1 MVSKTLRHLSVSV
14 QNVHISASFFLE
26 TILAYSPEESL
37 RTIFI
42 LSSVSAR
49 TTVRALKEKK
59 KSTSFSR
66 VMGRVPVLFPSFK
79 KYLKSWDI
87 APF

>member
-59 KSTSFSR
+59 KVQASLELWDVSQFF
-66 VMGRVPVLFPSFK
+66 FPL
-79 KYLKSWDI
+79 LKNT
-87 APF
+87 